1 MMYLLLIVGFILLI
15 KGADMFVDGSSSIAS
30 LLKVPG
36 VVIGL
41 TIVALGT
48 SAPEAA
54 VSITAGFA
62 GSNEIAISN
71 IIGSNLFNFLS
82 VVGVC
87 AAIKAFDSDHDILK
101 RDFPVSI
108 ALSILLFVLMLDGTI
123 SRIDGVLLVAIL
135 IIYIFCMV
143 RSALKNRVEA
153 DEEIKVMSPLKS
165 IIFCLIGV
173 AAIIGGGQLVVDSA
187 TKIALAFGM
196 SQTLVGLTI
205 IAIGTSLPELVTS
218 IVAAGKGQ
226 SGMALGNVV
235 GSSIFNIVF
244 ILELAYEDLELHVTD
259 TGKYHLLCLRVC
271 LDCEAMVFISELC
284 KAGDD
289 LVFIALLGRYD
300 GLGKTGLRELDLRK
314 FYYARTVADSIV
326 RIRVREL

>member
-108 ALSILLFVLMLDGTI
+108 ALSILLFVLMLDGMI

-244 ILELAYEDLELHVTD
+244 ILGCSSTLNAIAVVPEVLIDATLLIGVNLIVFFFCKTKQKVERWEGIVCVLLYCVY
-259 TGKYHLLCLRVC
+259 TGYIIMR
-271 LDCEAMVFISELC
+271 
-284 KAGDD
+284 
-289 LVFIALLGRYD
+289 
-300 GLGKTGLRELDLRK
+300 
-314 FYYARTVADSIV
+314 
-326 RIRVREL
+326 